1 MHQFEIMYTDYN
13 EKGALTNNTH
23 YLHPAN
29 IAECKAKH
37 EELQRQ
43 QRTVVVDEETGETV
57 TYKAYKVEVRLATY
71 KTVDDVAALW
81 AMFGV

>member
-1 MHQFEIMYTDYN
+1 MHQFEIQYTEYN
-13 EKGALTNNTH
+13 EKGAITSIKH

-29 IAECKAKH
+29 IAECKQKFD
-37 EELQRQ
+37 ELSRQ
-43 QRTVVVDEETGETV
+43 TRTVVDDEDVEH

-71 KTVDDVAALW
+71 KVVDDVAALW